1 MNRTNVF
8 HGEENRKIDLGNSPD
23 FLIEKEV
30 EGICRCYW
38 NYSAATLE
46 NLEVIT
52 GRGQGK
58 KDRTVDYCTQTRKV
72 AYN

>member
-1 MNRTNVF
+1 MV
-8 HGEENRKIDLGNSPD
+8 RKTRKFNLGNSPD

-30 EGICRCYW
+30 EH
-38 NYSAATLE
+38 TDVTEE

-58 KDRTVDYCTQTRKV
+58 KDGTPDYCTQTRKV
-72 AYN
+72 AYI